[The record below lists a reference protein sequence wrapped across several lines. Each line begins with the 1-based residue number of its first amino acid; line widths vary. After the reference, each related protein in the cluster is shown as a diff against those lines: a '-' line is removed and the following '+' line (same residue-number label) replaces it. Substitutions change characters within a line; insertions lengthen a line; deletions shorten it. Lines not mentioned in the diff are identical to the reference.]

1 MDLPDGGILAAVLT
15 GLTALVGAVGALV
28 VQLRKI
34 RNAHLLQMAQVRAD
48 QYLVDFEE
56 LEDLRWW
63 RRLAIGV
70 VNKFLDDYTEKSIE
84 PPVDVHSVLD
94 YPPPDR
100 PRKKS
105 GRRLEP

>member
-1 MDLPDGGILAAVLT
+1 MEIPDGGIVAAVLA
-15 GLTALVGAVGALV
+15 ALATLASAIGAIF

-34 RNAHLLQMAQVRAD
+34 RNAHLVQMAQLRAD

-70 VNKFLDDYTEKSIE
+70 VNKFLDDYTERSIK
-84 PPVDVHSVLD
+84 PPVDAHAALD
-94 YPPPDR
+94 YPPDR

-105 GRRLEP
+105 GKRLEP